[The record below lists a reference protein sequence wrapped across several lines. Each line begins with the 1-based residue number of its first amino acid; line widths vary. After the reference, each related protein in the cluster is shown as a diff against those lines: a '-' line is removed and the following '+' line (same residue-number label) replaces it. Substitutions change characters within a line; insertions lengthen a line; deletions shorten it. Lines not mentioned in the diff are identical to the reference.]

1 MPVFLLLFL
10 LAAATVKDDA
20 KDGPARLRSGCSSDA
35 AALTTLPAGAPVTI
49 RYSISGESQPCY
61 KVSVD
66 VAGKTLEG
74 YLPASAIGGLEDF
87 TQSRRQAV
95 WLDAA
100 TVVESIRSSAAM
112 PSLRG
117 GTLQGVDAVAQQA
130 VSLIDAS
137 RPQKALELLQPQLK
151 NRRDPTLLAIAGV
164 AAWRADDSK
173 QALEYWRAS
182 LEIAPIPE
190 VEKLYRQVERE
201 AKSDQ
206 SNDRLYGMRV
216 LLRYESSII
225 PADTARQ
232 MTAVLDQQFARI
244 SSELGCSAEERVIA
258 IVQSKEAYR
267 KSTDT
272 AEWNGGQFDGKIRV
286 PMFDPRVV
294 DSTLLRSLAH
304 ETTHACLTMLGHWP
318 AWLQE
323 GVAQKLSGDTLNTA
337 QQRKLADL
345 ARQGKLPRLSN
356 LKQDWSRMDAQHAA
370 EAYALSLAAVELLWN
385 DSGAAGV
392 RNLLRNPDRLPQAT
406 AELDRRLGL

>member
-1 MPVFLLLFL
+1 MPIFLLLLL
-10 LAAATVKDDA
+10 LAAATVKEDV
-20 KDGPARLRSGCSSDA
+20 KEGPPRLRSGCSSDA
-35 AALTTLPAGAPVTI
+35 SAVSALPVGTPVTI

-61 KVSVD
+61 KVSVEL
-66 VAGKTLEG
+66 AGKTLEG
-74 YLPASAIGGLEDF
+74 YLPASTIGGLEDF
-87 TQSRRQAV
+87 DQARRQAV

-100 TVVESIRSSAAM
+100 TVVESIRSSAAL

-117 GTLQGVDAVAQQA
+117 GNLQGADPVAQQA
-130 VSLIDAS
+130 VTLIDAS
-137 RPQKALELLQPQLK
+137 RPQKALELLQPQLRT
-151 NRRDPTLLAIAGV
+151 RRDPTLLAIAGV

-173 QALEYWRAS
+173 QALEYLRAS
-182 LEIAPIPE
+182 LDIAPIPE

-201 AKSDQ
+201 TKGDQ

-216 LLRYESSII
+216 LLRYESSAI
-225 PADTARQ
+225 PVETARQ
-232 MTAVLDQQFARI
+232 MTAVLDQEFARI
-244 SSELGCSAEERVIA
+244 SNELGCSAEERVIA

-304 ETTHACLTMLGHWP
+304 ETAHACLTMLGHWP

-323 GVAQKLSGDTLNTA
+323 GVAQKLSGDTLNPA
-337 QQRKLADL
+337 QQKKLADL

-385 DSGAAGV
+385 DSGAATV

>member
-1 MPVFLLLFL
+1 MPVFLLLLL
-10 LAAATVKDDA
+10 LAAATVKEDA
-20 KDGPARLRSGCSSDA
+20 KEGPPRLRSGCSSDA
-35 AALTTLPAGAPVTI
+35 STVSALPVGAPVTI

-61 KVSVD
+61 KVSVE
-66 VAGKTLEG
+66 VAGRTLEG

-87 TQSRRQAV
+87 DQARRQAV

-100 TVVESIRSSAAM
+100 TVVESIRSSAAL
-112 PSLRG
+112 PSLRS
-117 GTLQGVDAVAQQA
+117 GTLQGMDAIAQQA
-130 VSLIDAS
+130 VTLIDAS

-151 NRRDPTLLAIAGV
+151 THRDPTLLALAGV

-173 QALEYWRAS
+173 QALEYLRAS
-182 LEIAPIPE
+182 LDIAPIPE

-201 AKSDQ
+201 TKGDQ

-216 LLRYESSII
+216 LLRYESSAI
-225 PADTARQ
+225 PAETARQ
-232 MTAVLDQQFARI
+232 MTAVLDQEFARI

-304 ETTHACLTMLGHWP
+304 ETAHACLTMLGHWP

-323 GVAQKLSGDTLNTA
+323 GVAQKLSGDTLNPA
-337 QQRKLADL
+337 QQKKLADL

-370 EAYALSLAAVELLWN
+370 EAYALSLAAVELLWD

-392 RNLLRNPDRLPQAT
+392 RNLLRNPDHLPQAT
-406 AELDRRLGL
+406 SELDRRLGL

>member
-1 MPVFLLLFL
+1 MPIFLLLLL
-10 LAAATVKDDA
+10 LAAATVKEDL
-20 KDGPARLRSGCSSDA
+20 KEGPPRLRSGCSSDA
-35 AALTTLPAGAPVTI
+35 SAVSALPVGTPVTI

-61 KVSVD
+61 KVSVEL
-66 VAGKTLEG
+66 AGKTLEG
-74 YLPASAIGGLEDF
+74 YLPASTIGGLEDF
-87 TQSRRQAV
+87 DQARRQAV

-100 TVVESIRSSAAM
+100 TVVESIRSSAAL

-117 GTLQGVDAVAQQA
+117 GNLQGADPVAQQA
-130 VSLIDAS
+130 VTLIDAS
-137 RPQKALELLQPQLK
+137 RPQKALELLQPQL
-151 NRRDPTLLAIAGV
+151 RTHRDPTLLAIAGV

-173 QALEYWRAS
+173 QALEYLRAS
-182 LEIAPIPE
+182 LDIAPIPE

-201 AKSDQ
+201 TKGDQ

-216 LLRYESSII
+216 LLRYESSAI
-225 PADTARQ
+225 PVETARQ
-232 MTAVLDQQFARI
+232 MTAVLDQEFARI
-244 SSELGCSAEERVIA
+244 SNELGCSAEERVIA

-304 ETTHACLTMLGHWP
+304 ETAHACLTMLGHWP

-323 GVAQKLSGDTLNTA
+323 GVAQKLSGDTLNPA
-337 QQRKLADL
+337 QQKKLADL

-385 DSGAAGV
+385 DSGAATV